1 MVQKSIKHFP
11 IPLRK
16 SLKVIAVGDFLDM
29 PKKGLSLI
37 EILVAAII
45 LALVMTGLANTFIVG
60 KRYIL
65 HSRLRMTVAELG
77 KYFLEP
83 LQMQVRQDE
92 WSTVTANCLSQ
103 ANCPDETV
111 GPAEGLDRDYT
122 AKYIINND
130 SPLDNLNKVRVDITW
145 TELP

>member
-16 SLKVIAVGDFLDM
+16 SLKVIAEGDFLDM

>member
-16 SLKVIAVGDFLDM
+16 SLKVIAEGDFIDM

-45 LALVMTGLANTFIVG
+45 LALVMTGLANTFIAA
-60 KRYIL
+60 KRHIL
-65 HSRLRMTVAELG
+65 HSRLRMTAAELG

-92 WSTVTANCLSQ
+92 WGTANCLSQ
-103 ANCPDETV
+103 ANCLDETA

-122 AKYIINND
+122 AHYTITPDRPI
-130 SPLDNLNKVRVDITW
+130 SNLNRVRVDITW